1 MALAELG
8 RFNRIEAHVVA
19 GALEAAGI
27 PAVSFDAE
35 MSLGEGSAFLIPVR
49 VMVDADDLAEARA
62 VLAEASGD

>member
-8 RFNRIEAHVVA
+8 RFNRIEALVLQ
-19 GALEAAGI
+19 GRLESEGI

-49 VMVDADDLAEARA
+49 VMVHEQDLAAALAIVAAAR
-62 VLAEASGD
+62 